1 MASAKILC
9 AYTMENADVE
19 YFIEVDDVMVA
30 KQLELFLGC
39 TILEIGYT
47 YQLIQM

>member
-1 MASAKILC
+1 MAGAKILC
-9 AYTMENADVE
+9 AYTMENADVG

-39 TILEIGYT
+39 IALEIEYT

>member
-1 MASAKILC
+1 MAGAKILC
-9 AYTMENADVE
+9 AYTMENADVR
-19 YFIEVDDVMVA
+19 YLIEVDDVMVA